1 MLKIVSFIY
10 YVVSIYL
17 DIDKKLV
24 FKKEE
29 VSKMKVWTSG
39 RKLNEVTPRNY

>member
-10 YVVSIYL
+10 YVISIYL

-29 VSKMKVWTSG
+29 VSKMKVWTSE
-39 RKLNEVTPRNY
+39 RKLSEVTLRNL